1 MILSNIYSVYFS
13 GFQEI
18 ANFQKND
25 NTTNAFAA
33 LKILSY
39 FTVVIP
45 LALAALHAASSLFGR
60 VSIPE
65 SLSDADRSA
74 RNLAAATLSG
84 PTAEALSTP
93 FNKQAQVYGR
103 EPIDLKDAK
112 IADRCLKTGDLF
124 TVSKTFGGAGDV
136 VHEIM
141 SQAKEE
147 GRIPPRCGVLIA
159 ANSGLPCGQVGRDGF
174 GSEHTLNCRTQ
185 EESIMAN
192 VLLTQFGDQYE
203 QHKAFMKRSFDQVWG
218 MIDGHTGGSTQTV
231 QGIDF
236 TKADHPEAY
245 AQVYVLGDCKISP
258 IKEGRGRS
266 KQLDQK
272 ASYDVTLFFADSV
285 NANPRNGTPTGTM
298 QRTLNARSIQDYD
311 FFVDC
316 IKTKLRSS
324 LDAMIAEGITHPI
337 LAKLSCGIYAGNHKK
352 RINAEFNGILAQVL
366 QEPIPSRAETRNAR
380 RDYFQEVILSDVCRS
395 PSDSSLIRIRS

>member
-25 NTTNAFAA
+25 NTTNALAA

-65 SLSDADRSA
+65 YLSDADRFA
-74 RNLAAATLSG
+74 RNLAKAALSG
-84 PTAEALSTP
+84 PTSKPLSTP
-93 FNKQAQVYGR
+93 FNKRAQVYGR
-103 EPIDLKDAK
+103 ELIDLSHAQL
-112 IADRCLKTGDLF
+112 ADRFLKTGDLF
-124 TVSKTFGGAGDV
+124 TISKTFGGAGDV

-141 SQAKEE
+141 SQAKKE
-147 GRIPPRCGVLIA
+147 GKTPPRCGVLIA
-159 ANSGLPCGQVGRDGF
+159 ANSGLPCGQIRRDGH
-174 GSEHTLNCRTQ
+174 GSERTLNCKTQ

-192 VLLTQFGDQYE
+192 VLLTQFDNKYE
-203 QHKAFMKRSFDQVWG
+203 KHQAFMKQSFEQVWG
-218 MIDGHTGGSTQTV
+218 MIDGHTGRSTQTI

-236 TKADHPEAY
+236 TKAHRPEAY

-258 IKEGRGRS
+258 IKASRS
-266 KQLDQK
+266 NSKKLDPR
-272 ASYDVTLFFADSV
+272 ASYDITLFFADSV
-285 NANPRNGTPTGTM
+285 NANPENGTPTGTM
-298 QRTLNARSIQDYD
+298 QRTLNARSIDDYD
-311 FFVDC
+311 FFVEC

-337 LAKLSCGIYAGNHKK
+337 LAKLSCGIYAGKHKD

-366 QEPIPSRAETRNAR
+366 QEPITIGAETRNAR
-380 RDYFQEVILSDVCRS
+380 RDYFQEVILSDVCTS
-395 PSDSSLIRIRS
+395 PRDSSLTRIGE